1 MVLFKM
7 QERPLPNVANIVAK
21 IREEETNKSKIS
33 IKKGTLLNKL
43 KEIELNVKN
52 NLGDWVRAT
61 HS

>member
-43 KEIELNVKN
+43 KE
-52 NLGDWVRAT
+52 T
-61 HS
+61 TY

>member
-33 IKKGTLLNKL
+33 IKKGTISH
-43 KEIELNVKN
+43 EYE
-52 NLGDWVRAT
+52 
-61 HS
+61 

>member
-1 MVLFKM
+1 M

-52 NLGDWVRAT
+52 NLGDY
-61 HS
+61 HPILLDSNEK